1 MSETDQ
7 PQPDAD
13 PEFAVDPNHK
23 SGYVAVVGRP
33 NVGKSTLVN
42 ALIGAKVAITSPK
55 PQTTRKRI
63 LGILSTEQAQVL
75 FLDTPG
81 IHQPKR
87 ALSRYMMTEVDA
99 ALGDCDAVLFVVDV
113 CTPPGLEDRA
123 AAERIS
129 TLAQPKLIALNKS
142 DAIDPRVLV
151 EHVAQ
156 YEALIPGARL
166 DTNAM
171 LTSATR
177 GDNLDKL
184 EKMLIDALQPGPPF
198 YPEDQVT
205 DQTERVLAAEY
216 VREQALRHLEQE
228 VPHGI
233 MVQVDEWIR
242 RKNGIAYVGATIYV
256 ERDSQK
262 GILIGKGGAMLKTIG
277 ANARREIERELET
290 KIYLELWV
298 KVRDAWR
305 ESDRDVT
312 RFLGAD

>member
-1 MSETDQ
+1 MDFPETPTD
-7 PQPDAD
+7 
-13 PEFAVDPNHK
+13 FDPNHK

-63 LGILSTEQAQVL
+63 LGILSEKNAQVL
-75 FLDTPG
+75 FVDTPG
-81 IHQPKR
+81 IHIPKR
-87 ALSRYMMTEVDA
+87 ALSRYMMREVDA
-99 ALGDCDAVLFVVDV
+99 ALSDCDAVLFVVDIGHA
-113 CTPPGLEDRA
+113 PGEEDRA
-123 AAERIS
+123 VAERIAK
-129 TLAQPKLIALNKS
+129 LPQPKLLAMNKS
-142 DAIDPRVLV
+142 DVMDPRLLV
-151 EHVAQ
+151 DNVAQ
-156 YEALIPGARL
+156 YEALVPGTRL
-166 DTNAM
+166 ETNAM

-184 EKMLIDALQPGPPF
+184 EKMLIDALKPGPPF

-205 DQTERVLAAEY
+205 DQSERVLAAEY
-216 VREQALRHLEQE
+216 IREQALRNLDQE

-233 MVQVDEWIR
+233 MVQVEEWKR

-262 GILIGKGGAMLKTIG
+262 GILIGKGGAMLKSIG

-305 ESDRDVT
+305 DSDSAVT
-312 RFLGAD
+312 NFLKDGD